1 MGARR
6 DFFLGLHRL
15 SHGPGFS
22 NVIFVDA
29 LRYRKLS
36 VSVETGLRAVTITIT
51 TITKTITTVTE
62 TITVSLPARELS
74 VLFYC
79 ASRGPTLVQ

>member
-15 SHGPGFS
+15 SHSPGFS
-22 NVIFVDA
+22 NVTFVDA

-51 TITKTITTVTE
+51 TITTVTE
-62 TITVSLPARELS
+62 TITVSLSARELS

-79 ASRGPTLVQ
+79 ASGAPTLVQ